1 MTVYTTIMNMI
12 NITERTEPQDWIK
25 KFTLHEQAS
34 STEFDIKDLTR
45 VVEMVYSDGEKG
57 KTNFDSKEALAIS
70 RTRVMSTS
78 ETISGRDEDEAWLS
92 FLSKYPIYARK

>member
-12 NITERTEPQDWIK
+12 NTPEENLGLATK
-25 KFTLHEQAS
+25 KYTLHEQANDA
-34 STEFDIKDLTR
+34 EFNINDLTR
-45 VVEMVYSDGEKG
+45 VVDMTYADDS
-57 KTNFDSKEALAIS
+57 FDHKEALVLG
-70 RTRVMSTS
+70 RTRVMSLS